1 MSMLRRIPRFLQK
14 RAVSACILALAV
26 ILAAGAVLRAGI
38 TAWENDRLR
47 SGFAANEEWPDYR
60 EELPLSEIDFER
72 YERAFF
78 PGAVAPIG
86 YPTVFTA
93 DAPIRYYR
101 DLIGAESPAYEI
113 PAGRALDWE
122 PGGFPSLGYG
132 FVSLPAYERGWRWAQ
147 PFLPPG
153 FDRVPEDFPW
163 YYVRTSDL
171 EAAAR
176 AMFDSSR
183 FVQASARNAR
193 LSRAEAVFRIVRQ
206 ADRVLYENG
215 VYLSPDLL
223 RPVWTWECTV
233 MLSVS
238 ALLFILL
245 LLLRRRRRRA

>member
-14 RAVSACILALAV
+14 RAVSAGILALALL
-26 ILAAGAVLRAGI
+26 LAAGTAFRAGI
-38 TAWENDRLR
+38 TAWENYRLR

-60 EELPLSEIDFER
+60 QGLPLSEIDFER

-78 PGAVAPIG
+78 SGAVAPIG
-86 YPTVFTA
+86 YSTVFTA

-101 DLIGAESPAYEI
+101 EVTDAALAYEI
-113 PAGRALDWE
+113 PAGAALDWE
-122 PGGFPSLGYG
+122 PGGFACLGYG
-132 FVSLPAYERGWRWAQ
+132 FVSLPSYERGWRWAR
-147 PFLPPG
+147 PFLSAG
-153 FDRVPEDFPW
+153 SDRVPEDFPW

-171 EAAAR
+171 EGTAR

-183 FVQASARNAR
+183 FVQASARNAG

-206 ADRVLYENG
+206 ADQVFYENG

-223 RPVWTWECTV
+223 RPVWTWDCTL
-233 MLSVS
+233 MTGAS

-245 LLLRRRRRRA
+245 LLLRRGRRRT

>member
-14 RAVSACILALAV
+14 RAVSAGILALALL
-26 ILAAGAVLRAGI
+26 LAAGTAFRAGI
-38 TAWENDRLR
+38 TAWENYRLR

-60 EELPLSEIDFER
+60 QGLPLSEIDFER

-78 PGAVAPIG
+78 SGATAPIG
-86 YPTVFTA
+86 YSTVFTA

-101 DLIGAESPAYEI
+101 EVTDAALAYEI
-113 PAGRALDWE
+113 PAGTALDWE
-122 PGGFPSLGYG
+122 PGGFACLGYG
-132 FVSLPAYERGWRWAQ
+132 FVSLPSYERGWRWAR
-147 PFLPPG
+147 PFLPAG
-153 FDRVPEDFPW
+153 SDRVPEDFPW

-183 FVQASARNAR
+183 FVQASARNAG
-193 LSRAEAVFRIVRQ
+193 LSRTEAVFQIVRQ
-206 ADRVLYENG
+206 ADQVFYENG

-223 RPVWTWECTV
+223 RPVWTWDCTL
-233 MLSVS
+233 MTGAS

-245 LLLRRRRRRA
+245 LLLRRGRRRT